1 MRRRLCYGAAM
12 RCPGCGLPLLTAEIA
27 GVELDYCAE
36 ELGVWFDEGEIETLL
51 GAAAPILPQSR
62 TGARGKRRCPRCDA
76 KMLRVYPVA
85 NLELDLCPHG
95 DGIWFDAGEV
105 VALAQAARDS
115 AALKGA
121 RLDQVFAQLQNM
133 LGGSR

>member
-1 MRRRLCYGAAM
+1 M
-12 RCPGCGLPLLTAEIA
+12 RCPSCRLPLVTAEIA

-51 GAAAPILPQSR
+51 GATAPILPQNR
-62 TGARGKRRCPRCDA
+62 EGGRGRRRCPRCDA
-76 KMLRVYPVA
+76 RMRLIYPVP
-85 NLELDLCPHG
+85 NLELDVCPNG

-105 VALAQAARDS
+105 IDLAEAARDN

-121 RLDQVFAQLQNM
+121 RLDLVFAQLQNM
-133 LGGSR
+133 LGGTK